1 MKRVFQVSE
10 ITTLC
15 NELKTLLNGC
25 KTHIANMKTYA
36 DQADEALAEVPS
48 EVRYYGAVSSVSQLR
63 SALKTEKIEE
73 ALTKLENC
81 RQRACELIP
90 AADSDYAAQT
100 RELMR
105 VTKNLQTLLE
115 EMEQFLI
122 HTPLTTDYSAFKKA
136 FEEVQARWNKV
147 TENAATAV
155 EKLMANIKG
164 AETICHAFSKDPVN
178 LSTGNFIYDRT
189 DLEVVGREPFV
200 FRRFYNAINGREGVL
215 GRDWNHNYEVHLEF
229 MDGEAVLLREDGK
242 EERFFWEKDRYL
254 SLFASEGTLEK
265 AEDGYTYRTREQKV
279 YRFDREGMCL
289 ETETLLGSLVT
300 FTYEEGSPFRLVK
313 AEKDTG
319 EFFSFS
325 YDAEGKLERVQ
336 DHTGR
341 SLSYKYQG
349 GLLKEVTLPDG
360 NTFRYGY
367 TPQGKLEH
375 VENQRGI
382 VTVENFFDEEH
393 RTTLQKFPDGTQM
406 SYVYDAEK
414 KTVELTERNGSRV
427 TYVHDDK
434 YRDVKH
440 IHSNGEERFAY
451 NQNNQKTLYV
461 DRLGNK
467 TQYAYDPAGNLVRV
481 IDALGNKTEILY
493 GKKNQPTGIRINGKD
508 KLCGE
513 YDAQGRLVKT
523 KDALGNEVEITY
535 TVSGWPQTIQQ
546 ADKSRI
552 SLSYDARG
560 NITAIE
566 DAQGNVTRYVY
577 DALNRMVESTD
588 GKGNVTRYTYDVM
601 GNVTCVENAEGNCQ
615 SYEYNASGKVTKVTD
630 FDGASIQREYN
641 VLNRPSKIIDKE
653 GRETLLA
660 YDSMWNL
667 ARVTTPDGARTTY
680 LYNEENLLSR
690 IKYADGAVVR
700 YTYDANGN
708 RIGEEDENGSKTTF
722 VYDALGRVV
731 EVNGEE
737 GLHYA
742 YRYDGEGNLIEAKD
756 ALGNTVSMEYDGN
769 GNLVKETNALGE
781 SRRYTYTPLGD
792 VESITDEAGRK
803 MVYRYLRGGQV
814 AGIRHP
820 DDTEETFTYDANG
833 NLETH
838 TLATGFV
845 LTYGYDS
852 MDRITEITGSEGEKK
867 SYTYDA
873 LGNVTSMTDGEG
885 NTTRYAY
892 TLSGQLAKVTD
903 ALGNETE
910 YQYDACD
917 RLIEIRQYGAEGSL
931 KEDTEGSGMDTDL
944 LEAEKQNGRNRLC
957 QVTRYTRDLRGQV
970 TETRDALGQR
980 EVYTYDKKGQL
991 LSKLDKEGYLTKY
1004 AYTKQGDLS
1013 GIQYADG
1020 REVKLSYNP
1029 LRQLLEVQDWLG
1041 STKITPDALGR
1052 AQKVQYP
1059 DGREVSYTYGKA
1071 GERRSITYPDGKTV
1085 FYGYDEQLRL
1095 SELKEGDSVI
1105 TYVYD
1110 PLGRLC
1116 EKQFPNGTKTTYAYD
1131 RKDQLTELVHRD
1143 QEGILDRYTYLYDF
1157 LGNKTRIT
1165 KERRGL
1171 EQESGSYT
1179 YGYDALGRLS
1189 EIQKDGQMQ
1198 TRYGY
1203 DAFGN
1208 RTWKEESGE
1217 RTSYQYNV
1225 INQMVSERH
1234 GELLKAYRYD
1244 KRGNL
1249 TGILENGAW
1258 KKQYV
1263 YGAINRLEEAVDA
1276 TGKQARY
1283 QYNGLGHRV
1292 GKQEGVLPKEKLEKL
1307 DPQSR
1312 IGMEIGNSRQITYTL
1327 DLTRQYYNLLERTEE
1342 NRSQRYFWDG
1352 NVAAYEENGER
1363 NYYLQDELGSPLRIE
1378 DSAGNLRENYGY
1390 GAFGEDLY
1398 QNQGKIQPFG
1408 YTGYQRDPVAGT
1420 YYAQAREYL
1429 TENGRFAG
1437 QDLIAG
1443 FMDMPFSM
1451 NRYSYCFNSSL
1462 ILIDYNGCFA
1472 VLATL
1477 GAMALGALA
1486 GSAINA
1492 SVKVVT
1498 EYVEVKRGEKEKIDW
1513 GEVAGAAAEG
1523 AIIGGVSALPITG
1536 PLITAVTTIG
1546 TGAVAAGTKSTVT
1559 QLVNNQPIDYNKV
1572 VEDAMIG
1579 GVTSGIFYGIGKI
1592 KDVGKIKLA
1601 GKTQGVNTKDLYKQ
1615 KLNEVASKQ
1624 EQIKG
1629 AIAATG
1635 RTSPHRKR
1643 QLAALKKEALN
1654 LMKKYGKAEVIGIL
1668 KDNQKKTLE
1677 ALLGIK
1683 MTNTLLEEILEVYI
1697 PLYDN
1702 KVTPEEYFEQNF
1714 GKLCNK
1720 EISCPS

>member
-25 KTHIANMKTYA
+25 KTHIVNMKTYA
-36 DQADEALAEVPS
+36 EQADEALAEVPG
-48 EVRYYGAVSSVSQLR
+48 EVRHYDAVSSASELR
-63 SALKTEKIEE
+63 SALKTEKMEE

-90 AADSDYAAQT
+90 AADTDYAAQT
-100 RELMR
+100 RELMG

-115 EMEQFLI
+115 EIEQFLI

-189 DLEVVGREPFV
+189 DLEVGGREPFV

-215 GRDWNHNYEVHLEF
+215 GKDWNHNYEVHLEF
-229 MDGEAVLLREDGK
+229 TDGEAVLLREDGK

-289 ETETLLGSLVT
+289 ETETLLGGRVT
-300 FTYEEGSPFRLVK
+300 FTYETEAPFRLVK

-319 EFFSFS
+319 EFFAFS
-325 YDAEGKLERVQ
+325 YGADGMLERVE

-341 SLSYKYQG
+341 CLSYQYQG
-349 GLLKEVTLPDG
+349 GLLKEVRLPDG

-367 TPQGKLEH
+367 TPQGKLEQ

-493 GKKNQPTGIRINGKD
+493 GKKNQPTGIKINGKD

-523 KDALGNEVEITY
+523 RDALGNEVEITY
-535 TVSGWPQTIQQ
+535 TASGWPQTIQQ

-552 SLSYDARG
+552 SLSYDAKG

-566 DAQGNVTRYVY
+566 DALGNVTRYAY

-588 GKGNVTRYTYDVM
+588 GKGNVTKYAYDVM
-601 GNVTCVENAEGNCQ
+601 GNVTCVENAEGNRQ

-653 GRETLLA
+653 GRETLLT

-667 ARVTTPDGARTTY
+667 ARVTASDGARTTY

-708 RIGEEDENGSKTTF
+708 RIGEEDENGAKTTF
-722 VYDALGRVV
+722 VYDALGRAV
-731 EVNGEE
+731 EVTGEE

-742 YRYDGEGNLIEAKD
+742 YRYDGEGNLIEAED

-781 SRRYTYTPLGD
+781 SRHYTYTPLGD
-792 VESITDEAGRK
+792 VESITDEAGRTTCYQYQK
-803 MVYRYLRGGQV
+803 GGLLEKIQYSD
-814 AGIRHP
+814 G
-820 DDTEETFTYDANG
+820 TEEAFTYDANG

-845 LTYGYDS
+845 LRYGYDS

-903 ALGNETE
+903 ALGNETQ
-910 YQYDACD
+910 YRYDACD
-917 RLIEIRQYGAEGSL
+917 RLIEICQYGEKADQEF
-931 KEDTEGSGMDTDL
+931 
-944 LEAEKQNGRNRLC
+944 LEAEERNRRGRRC
-957 QVTRYTRDLRGQV
+957 QVTRYHRDIRGQITEV
-970 TETRDALGQR
+970 TDAMGQKET
-980 EVYTYDKKGQL
+980 YTYDKKGQL
-991 LSKLDKEGYLTKY
+991 LGKLDKEGYLTKY

-1029 LRQLLEVQDWLG
+1029 LRQLTEIQDWLG

-1052 AQKVQYP
+1052 AEKVQYP

-1071 GERRSITYPDGKTV
+1071 GERRSLTYPDGKTV
-1085 FYGYDEQLRL
+1085 FYGYDEQFRL
-1095 SELKEGDSVI
+1095 SELKEGDSII
-1105 TYVYD
+1105 TYGYD
-1110 PLGRLC
+1110 PVGRLC
-1116 EKQFPNGTKTTYAYD
+1116 EKQFPNGTKTTYRYD
-1131 RKDQLTELVHRD
+1131 RKDQVTELVHRD
-1143 QEGILDRYTYLYDF
+1143 KEGILDRYTYLYDL
-1157 LGNKTRIT
+1157 LGNKTGIT

-1189 EIQKDGQMQ
+1189 EIQKDGKVQ
-1198 TRYGY
+1198 TQYGY

-1208 RTWKEESGE
+1208 RIWKEESRE
-1217 RTSYQYNV
+1217 RTSYQYNDL
-1225 INQMVSERH
+1225 NQMVSERQ
-1234 GELLKAYRYD
+1234 GEIRKEYGYD

-1249 TGILENGAW
+1249 TSILENGTW

-1276 TGKQARY
+1276 AGKQARY

-1352 NVAAYEENGER
+1352 NVAVYEENGER

-1378 DSAGNLRENYGY
+1378 DSAGNLRESYGY

-1398 QNQGKIQPFG
+1398 QNQGEIQPFG
-1408 YTGYQRDPVAGT
+1408 YTGYQRDEIAGT

-1429 TENGRFAG
+1429 AENGRFAG
-1437 QDLIAG
+1437 QDLIVG
-1443 FMDMPFSM
+1443 FMDLPFSM
-1451 NRYSYCFNSSL
+1451 NRYSYCFNAPMVLVDLDGEWPSL
-1462 ILIDYNGCFA
+1462 SD
-1472 VLATL
+1472 
-1477 GAMALGALA
+1477 
-1486 GSAINA
+1486 
-1492 SVKVVT
+1492 
-1498 EYVEVKRGEKEKIDW
+1498 
-1513 GEVAGAAAEG
+1513 
-1523 AIIGGVSALPITG
+1523 
-1536 PLITAVTTIG
+1536 
-1546 TGAVAAGTKSTVT
+1546 
-1559 QLVNNQPIDYNKV
+1559 
-1572 VEDAMIG
+1572 
-1579 GVTSGIFYGIGKI
+1579 IGKGIQNGI
-1592 KDVGKIKLA
+1592 KDVGNAINKGVQKVWETGQKA
-1601 GKTQGVNTKDLYKQ
+1601 VKTAVDWVDEHKTELVAVGIMTGAVVAIASGGV
-1615 KLNEVASKQ
+1615 
-1624 EQIKG
+1624 
-1629 AIAATG
+1629 IAATVGAGVLIGGGIGGISNIVSGSGNFTNGFIGGSVNGFITVFGTTSLAINPFAANAAGGAMGSVLTDILNNKDLPLKEQKSTIEILISAIASSGTQAVIGGGLAKIWDKATLG
-1635 RTSPHRKR
+1635 RTIGNSKGWDKMATIFWET
-1643 QLAALKKEALN
+1643 LFSGGFSFSTGTIASILSGALGKKIVDGN
-1654 LMKKYGKAEVIGIL
+1654 FMKNITE
-1668 KDNQKKTLE
+1668 
-1677 ALLGIK
+1677 
-1683 MTNTLLEEILEVYI
+1683 LLEGCLE
-1697 PLYDN
+1697 
-1702 KVTPEEYFEQNF
+1702 
-1714 GKLCNK
+1714 
-1720 EISCPS
+1720 

>member
-25 KTHIANMKTYA
+25 KTHISNMKTYA
-36 DQADEALAEVPS
+36 EQADEALAEVPG
-48 EVRYYGAVSSVSQLR
+48 EVRHYGAVYSVSELR
-63 SALKTEKIEE
+63 SALKTEKIED

-81 RQRACELIP
+81 RVRACELIP
-90 AADSDYAAQT
+90 AADTDYAAQT
-100 RELMR
+100 RELVG

-164 AETICHAFSKDPVN
+164 AETICHVFSKDPVN

-189 DLEVVGREPFV
+189 DLEVGGREPFV
-200 FRRFYNAINGREGVL
+200 FRRFYNAINDRSGVL
-215 GRDWNHNYEVHLEF
+215 GKDWNHNYEVHLEF
-229 MDGEAVLLREDGK
+229 TDGEAVLLREDGK

-289 ETETLLGSLVT
+289 ETETLLGGRVT
-300 FTYEEGSPFRLVK
+300 FTYETEAPFRLVK

-319 EFFSFS
+319 EFFAFS
-325 YDAEGKLERVQ
+325 YGADGMLERVE
-336 DHTGR
+336 DHVGR
-341 SLSYKYQG
+341 CLSYQYQG

-367 TPQGKLEH
+367 TPQGKLEQ
-375 VENQRGI
+375 VENPRGI

-414 KTVELTERNGSRV
+414 KAVELTERNGSRV
-427 TYVHDDK
+427 IYVHDDK

-481 IDALGNKTEILY
+481 IDALGNKTEIRY
-493 GKKNQPTGIRINGKD
+493 GEKNQPTGIKINGKD

-523 KDALGNEVEITY
+523 RDALGNEVEITY
-535 TVSGWPQTIQQ
+535 TASGWPQTIQQ

-552 SLSYDARG
+552 SLSYDAKG

-566 DAQGNVTRYVY
+566 DALGNVTRYAY

-588 GKGNVTRYTYDVM
+588 GKGNVTKYAYDVM
-601 GNVTCVENAEGNCQ
+601 GNVTCVENAEGNRQ

-653 GRETLLA
+653 GRETLLT

-667 ARVTTPDGARTTY
+667 ARVTASDGARTTY

-708 RIGEEDENGSKTTF
+708 RIGEEDENGAKTTF
-722 VYDALGRVV
+722 VYDALGRAV
-731 EVNGEE
+731 EVTGEE

-742 YRYDGEGNLIEAKD
+742 YRYDGEGNLIEAED

-781 SRRYTYTPLGD
+781 SRHYTYTPLGD
-792 VESITDEAGRK
+792 VESITDEAGRTTCYQYQK
-803 MVYRYLRGGQV
+803 GGLLEKIQYSD
-814 AGIRHP
+814 G
-820 DDTEETFTYDANG
+820 TEEAFTYDANG

-845 LTYGYDS
+845 LRYGYDS

-903 ALGNETE
+903 ALGNETQ
-910 YQYDACD
+910 YRYDACD
-917 RLIEIRQYGAEGSL
+917 RLIEICQYGEKADQEF
-931 KEDTEGSGMDTDL
+931 
-944 LEAEKQNGRNRLC
+944 LEAEERNRRGRRC
-957 QVTRYTRDLRGQV
+957 QVTRYHRDIRGQITEV
-970 TETRDALGQR
+970 TDAMGQKET
-980 EVYTYDKKGQL
+980 YTYDKKGQL
-991 LSKLDKEGYLTKY
+991 LGKLDKEGYLTKY

-1029 LRQLLEVQDWLG
+1029 LRQLTEIQDWLG

-1052 AQKVQYP
+1052 AEKVQYP
-1059 DGREVSYTYGKA
+1059 DGREVSYTYWKA
-1071 GERRSITYPDGKTV
+1071 GERRSLTYPDGKTV
-1085 FYGYDEQLRL
+1085 FYGYDEQFRL
-1095 SELKEGDSVI
+1095 SELKEGDSII
-1105 TYVYD
+1105 TYGYD
-1110 PLGRLC
+1110 PVGRLC
-1116 EKQFPNGTKTTYAYD
+1116 EKKFPNGTKTTYRYD
-1131 RKDQLTELVHRD
+1131 RKDQVTELVHRD
-1143 QEGILDRYTYLYDF
+1143 KEGILDRYTYLYDL
-1157 LGNKTRIT
+1157 LGNKTGIT

-1189 EIQKDGQMQ
+1189 EIQKDGKVQ
-1198 TRYGY
+1198 TQYGY

-1208 RTWKEESGE
+1208 RIWKEESRE
-1217 RTSYQYNV
+1217 RTSYQYNGL
-1225 INQMVSERH
+1225 NQMVSERQ
-1234 GELLKAYRYD
+1234 GEIRKEYGYD

-1249 TGILENGAW
+1249 TSILENGTW

-1276 TGKQARY
+1276 AGKQARY

-1307 DPQSR
+1307 DPQNR
-1312 IGMEIGNSRQITYTL
+1312 IGMEIGNSRQITYAL
-1327 DLTRQYYNLLERTEE
+1327 DLTRQYHNLLERTEE
-1342 NRSQRYFWDG
+1342 SKSQRYFWDG

-1378 DSAGNLRENYGY
+1378 DSAGTLLESYGY

-1408 YTGYQRDPVAGT
+1408 YTGYQRDEVSGT

-1429 TENGRFAG
+1429 AESGRFAG
-1437 QDLIAG
+1437 QDIMTGTVKYPETFNLYKYSFNQPLKYIDPSGETEEEFCENISTA
-1443 FMDMPFSM
+1443 FS
-1451 NRYSYCFNSSL
+1451 RYGEQFIESVSSPQNWGLWALDGSFAALEVYKQITKHIPQFKTNANNKTLVNISDSVNYKGGRGGVRRISKAKLLQQDSSLGEAYRTQMKLDKLSKGLVCLNGAVSFISEYNSNPDLSVKEKIVNSSVEATWSIGSSVAIGSAL
-1462 ILIDYNGCFA
+1462 GSLLPGAGTIVGAIGGFVVGTAASILIDGIAKTKWFD
-1472 VLATL
+1472 
-1477 GAMALGALA
+1477 G
-1486 GSAINA
+1486 
-1492 SVKVVT
+1492 
-1498 EYVEVKRGEKEKIDW
+1498 
-1513 GEVAGAAAEG
+1513 
-1523 AIIGGVSALPITG
+1523 
-1536 PLITAVTTIG
+1536 
-1546 TGAVAAGTKSTVT
+1546 GTKSV
-1559 QLVNNQPIDYNKV
+1559 LDYVKQGVNKV
-1572 VEDAMIG
+1572 VD
-1579 GVTSGIFYGIGKI
+1579 GIG
-1592 KDVGKIKLA
+1592 DAFSG
-1601 GKTQGVNTKDLYKQ
+1601 
-1615 KLNEVASKQ
+1615 
-1624 EQIKG
+1624 
-1629 AIAATG
+1629 
-1635 RTSPHRKR
+1635 
-1643 QLAALKKEALN
+1643 
-1654 LMKKYGKAEVIGIL
+1654 
-1668 KDNQKKTLE
+1668 
-1677 ALLGIK
+1677 
-1683 MTNTLLEEILEVYI
+1683 
-1697 PLYDN
+1697 
-1702 KVTPEEYFEQNF
+1702 F
-1714 GKLCNK
+1714 G
-1720 EISCPS
+1720 EFVFG

>member
-10 ITTLC
+10 ISTLC

-25 KTHIANMKTYA
+25 KTHISNMKTYA
-36 DQADEALAEVPS
+36 EQADEALAEVPG
-48 EVRYYGAVSSVSQLR
+48 EVRHYDAVSSASELR

-90 AADSDYAAQT
+90 AADTDYAAQT
-100 RELMR
+100 RELMG

-115 EMEQFLI
+115 EIEQFLI

-189 DLEVVGREPFV
+189 DLEVGGREPFV

-215 GRDWNHNYEVHLEF
+215 GKDWNHNYEVHLEF
-229 MDGEAVLLREDGK
+229 TDGEAVLLREDGK

-289 ETETLLGSLVT
+289 ETETLLGGRVT
-300 FTYEEGSPFRLVK
+300 FTYETEAPFRLVK

-319 EFFSFS
+319 EFFAFS
-325 YDAEGKLERVQ
+325 YGADGMLERVE

-341 SLSYKYQG
+341 CLSYQYQG
-349 GLLKEVTLPDG
+349 GLLKEVRLPDG

-367 TPQGKLEH
+367 TPQGKLEQ

-493 GKKNQPTGIRINGKD
+493 GKKNQPTGIKINGKD

-523 KDALGNEVEITY
+523 RDALGNEVEITY
-535 TVSGWPQTIQQ
+535 TASGWPQTIQQ

-552 SLSYDARG
+552 SLSYDAKG

-566 DAQGNVTRYVY
+566 DALGNVTRYAY

-588 GKGNVTRYTYDVM
+588 GKGNVTKYAYDVM
-601 GNVTCVENAEGNCQ
+601 GNVTCVENAEGNRQ

-653 GRETLLA
+653 GRETLLT
-660 YDSMWNL
+660 YDSMWNI
-667 ARVTTPDGARTTY
+667 ARVTAPDGARTTY

-700 YTYDANGN
+700 YTYDANGS
-708 RIGEEDENGSKTTF
+708 RTGEEDENGAKTTF

-742 YRYDGEGNLIEAKD
+742 YRYDGEGNLIEAED

-781 SRRYTYTPLGD
+781 SRHYTYTPLGD
-792 VESITDEAGRK
+792 VESITDEAGRTTCYQYQK
-803 MVYRYLRGGQV
+803 GGLLEKIQYSD
-814 AGIRHP
+814 G
-820 DDTEETFTYDANG
+820 TEEAFTYDANG

-845 LTYGYDS
+845 LRYGYDS
-852 MDRITEITGSEGEKK
+852 MGRITEITGSEGEKK

-903 ALGNETE
+903 ALGNETQ
-910 YQYDACD
+910 YRYDACD
-917 RLIEIRQYGAEGSL
+917 RLIEICQYGEKADQEF
-931 KEDTEGSGMDTDL
+931 
-944 LEAEKQNGRNRLC
+944 LEAEERNRRGRRC
-957 QVTRYTRDLRGQV
+957 QVTRYHRDIRGQITEV
-970 TETRDALGQR
+970 TDAMGQKET
-980 EVYTYDKKGQL
+980 YTYDKKGQL
-991 LSKLDKEGYLTKY
+991 LGKLDKEGYLTKY

-1029 LRQLLEVQDWLG
+1029 LRQLTEIQDWLG

-1052 AQKVQYP
+1052 AEKVQYP

-1071 GERRSITYPDGKTV
+1071 GERRSLTYPDGKTV
-1085 FYGYDEQLRL
+1085 FYGYDEQFRL
-1095 SELKEGDSVI
+1095 SELKEGDSII
-1105 TYVYD
+1105 TYGYD
-1110 PLGRLC
+1110 PVGRLC
-1116 EKQFPNGTKTTYAYD
+1116 EKQFPNGTKTTYRYD
-1131 RKDQLTELVHRD
+1131 RKDQVTELVHRD
-1143 QEGILDRYTYLYDF
+1143 KEGILDRYTYLYDL
-1157 LGNKTRIT
+1157 LGNKTGIT

-1189 EIQKDGQMQ
+1189 EIQKDGKVQ
-1198 TRYGY
+1198 TQYGY

-1208 RTWKEESGE
+1208 RIWKEESRE
-1217 RTSYQYNV
+1217 RTSYQYNDL
-1225 INQMVSERH
+1225 NQMVSERQ
-1234 GELLKAYRYD
+1234 GEIRKEYGYD

-1249 TGILENGAW
+1249 TSILENGTW

-1276 TGKQARY
+1276 AGKQARY

-1352 NVAAYEENGER
+1352 NVAVYEENGER

-1378 DSAGNLRENYGY
+1378 DSAGNLRESYGY

-1398 QNQGKIQPFG
+1398 QNQGEIQPFG
-1408 YTGYQRDPVAGT
+1408 YTGYQRDEIAGT

-1429 TENGRFAG
+1429 AENGRFAG
-1437 QDLIAG
+1437 QDLIVG
-1443 FMDMPFSM
+1443 FMDLPFSM
-1451 NRYSYCFNSSL
+1451 NRYSYCFNAPMVLVDLDGEWPSL
-1462 ILIDYNGCFA
+1462 SD
-1472 VLATL
+1472 
-1477 GAMALGALA
+1477 
-1486 GSAINA
+1486 
-1492 SVKVVT
+1492 
-1498 EYVEVKRGEKEKIDW
+1498 
-1513 GEVAGAAAEG
+1513 
-1523 AIIGGVSALPITG
+1523 
-1536 PLITAVTTIG
+1536 
-1546 TGAVAAGTKSTVT
+1546 
-1559 QLVNNQPIDYNKV
+1559 
-1572 VEDAMIG
+1572 
-1579 GVTSGIFYGIGKI
+1579 IGKGIQNGI
-1592 KDVGKIKLA
+1592 KDVGNAINKGVQKVWETGQKA
-1601 GKTQGVNTKDLYKQ
+1601 VKTAVDWVDEHKTELVAVGIMTGAVVAIASGGV
-1615 KLNEVASKQ
+1615 
-1624 EQIKG
+1624 
-1629 AIAATG
+1629 IAATVGAGVLIGGGIGGISNIVSGSGNFTNGFIGGSVNGFITVFGTTSLAINPFAANAAGGAMGSVLTDILNNKDLPLKEQKSTIEILISAIASSGTQAVIGGGLAKIWDKATLG
-1635 RTSPHRKR
+1635 RTIGNSKGWDKMATIFWET
-1643 QLAALKKEALN
+1643 LFSGGFSFSTGTIASILSGALGKKIVDGN
-1654 LMKKYGKAEVIGIL
+1654 FMKNITE
-1668 KDNQKKTLE
+1668 
-1677 ALLGIK
+1677 
-1683 MTNTLLEEILEVYI
+1683 LLEGCLE
-1697 PLYDN
+1697 
-1702 KVTPEEYFEQNF
+1702 
-1714 GKLCNK
+1714 
-1720 EISCPS
+1720 

>member
-10 ITTLC
+10 ISTLC

-25 KTHIANMKTYA
+25 KTHISDMKTYA
-36 DQADEALAEVPS
+36 EQADEALAEVPG
-48 EVRYYGAVSSVSQLR
+48 EVRHYDAVSSASELR

-90 AADSDYAAQT
+90 AADTDYAAQT
-100 RELMR
+100 RELVG

-189 DLEVVGREPFV
+189 DLEVGGREAFV
-200 FRRFYNAINGREGVL
+200 FRRFYNAINDRSGVL
-215 GRDWNHNYEVHLEF
+215 GKDWNHNYEVHLEF
-229 MDGEAVLLREDGK
+229 TDGEAVLLREDGK

-254 SLFASEGTLEK
+254 SLFASEGVLEK
-265 AEDGYTYRTREQKV
+265 AEEGYAYRTREQKV

-289 ETETLLGSLVT
+289 ETETLLGSLIT

-313 AEKDTG
+313 VEKDTG
-319 EFFSFS
+319 EFFAFS
-325 YDAEGKLERVQ
+325 YGADGMLEHVK
-336 DHTGR
+336 DHAGR

-349 GLLKEVTLPDG
+349 GLLKEVRLPDG

-367 TPQGKLEH
+367 TPQGKLEQ

-440 IHSNGEERFAY
+440 IHSNGEERFTY

-493 GKKNQPTGIRINGKD
+493 GKKNQPTGIKINGKD

-523 KDALGNEVEITY
+523 RDALGNEVEITY

-552 SLSYDARG
+552 RLSYDARG
-560 NITAIE
+560 NITAIK
-566 DAQGNVTRYVY
+566 DALGNVIRYAY

-708 RIGEEDENGSKTTF
+708 RTGEEDENGAKTTF

-742 YRYDGEGNLIEAKD
+742 YRYDGEGNLIEAED

-769 GNLVKETNALGE
+769 GNLVKESNALGE
-781 SRRYTYTPLGD
+781 SRHYTYTPLGD
-792 VESITDEAGRK
+792 VESITDEAGRTTCYQYQK
-803 MVYRYLRGGQV
+803 GGLLEKIQYSD
-814 AGIRHP
+814 G
-820 DDTEETFTYDANG
+820 TEEAFTYDANG

-838 TLATGFV
+838 TFATGFV
-845 LTYGYDS
+845 LRYGYDS

-910 YQYDACD
+910 YQYDVCD

-931 KEDTEGSGMDTDL
+931 KEEVEGSGMDTDL

-970 TETRDALGQR
+970 TETMDALKQR

-1029 LRQLLEVQDWLG
+1029 LRQLMEVQDWLG
-1041 STKITPDALGR
+1041 NTKITPDALGR

-1071 GERRSITYPDGKTV
+1071 GERKSITYPDGKTV

-1095 SELKEGDSVI
+1095 SELKEGDSI
-1105 TYVYD
+1105 INYGYD

-1225 INQMVSERH
+1225 INQMVREKH
-1234 GELLKAYRYD
+1234 GELLKAYSYD

-1249 TGILENGAW
+1249 TGIQENGAW

-1276 TGKQARY
+1276 AGKQARY

-1312 IGMEIGNSRQITYTL
+1312 IGMEIGNSQQITYTL

-1342 NRSQRYFWDG
+1342 SQSQRYFWDG

-1363 NYYLQDELGSPLRIE
+1363 NYYLQDELESPLRIE
-1378 DSAGNLRENYGY
+1378 DSAGNLRESYGY

-1398 QNQGKIQPFG
+1398 QNQGEIQPFG
-1408 YTGYQRDPVAGT
+1408 YTGYQRDEIAGT

-1429 TENGRFAG
+1429 AENGRFAG

-1443 FMDMPFSM
+1443 FMDLPFSM
-1451 NRYSYCFNSSL
+1451 NRYSYCFNAPM
-1462 ILIDYNGCFA
+1462 ILVD
-1472 VLATL
+1472 LD
-1477 GAMALGALA
+1477 GAFPSWSDIKKGFSKGIGKAWNWAKKHKDDIIKVIGTTAL
-1486 GSAINA
+1486 
-1492 SVKVVT
+1492 VV
-1498 EYVEVKRGEKEKIDW
+1498 
-1513 GEVAGAAAEG
+1513 
-1523 AIIGGVSALPITG
+1523 GGVA
-1536 PLITAVTTIG
+1536 ITAATFG
-1546 TGAVAAGTKSTVT
+1546 TGAGVFVGISAVSGAT
-1559 QLVNNQPIDYNKV
+1559 
-1572 VEDAMIG
+1572 AG
-1579 GVTSGIFYGIGKI
+1579 GVTSYITGGDIVDNICGGTINGTITAIGTLLGTPGVGNFLGGAIGSAITDIMGGEKEFDKVLLRSAIGGGIQLGMTMGGIITKVSY
-1592 KDVGKIKLA
+1592 DVGLKNTSLGGIILNY
-1601 GKTQGVNTKDLYKQ
+1601 VNMVYGLGSGMATFGFQ
-1615 KLNEVASKQ
+1615 EVLDQ
-1624 EQIKG
+1624 C
-1629 AIAATG
+1629 
-1635 RTSPHRKR
+1635 
-1643 QLAALKKEALN
+1643 EA
-1654 LMKKYGKAEVIGIL
+1654 
-1668 KDNQKKTLE
+1668 
-1677 ALLGIK
+1677 
-1683 MTNTLLEEILEVYI
+1683 
-1697 PLYDN
+1697 
-1702 KVTPEEYFEQNF
+1702 
-1714 GKLCNK
+1714 
-1720 EISCPS
+1720 

>member
-15 NELKTLLNGC
+15 KELKTLLNGC

-36 DQADEALAEVPS
+36 DQADEALAEVPG
-48 EVRYYGAVSSVSQLR
+48 EVRHYGAIFSVSELR
-63 SALKTEKIEE
+63 SALKTEKIED

-81 RQRACELIP
+81 RVRACELIP
-90 AADSDYAAQT
+90 AADTDYAAQT
-100 RELMR
+100 RELVG

-115 EMEQFLI
+115 EMTQFLI

-147 TENAATAV
+147 TENTEKAV

-164 AETICHAFSKDPVN
+164 AETICYAFSKDPVN

-189 DLEVVGREPFV
+189 DLEVGGREPFA

-229 MDGEAVLLREDGK
+229 TDGEAVLLREDGK

-254 SLFASEGTLEK
+254 SLFASEGVLEK
-265 AEDGYTYRTREQKV
+265 AEEGYTYRTREQKV

-313 AEKDTG
+313 VEKDTG
-319 EFFSFS
+319 EFFAFS
-325 YDAEGKLERVQ
+325 YGADGMLEHVK
-336 DHTGR
+336 DHAGR

-360 NTFRYGY
+360 NTLRYGY

-375 VENQRGI
+375 VENPRGI

-406 SYVYDAEK
+406 SYVYEEEK
-414 KTVELTERNGSRV
+414 KSVELTERNGSRV

-467 TQYAYDPAGNLVRV
+467 TQYAYDPEGNLVRV

-493 GKKNQPTGIRINGKD
+493 GKKNQPTGIKINGKD

-513 YDAQGRLVKT
+513 YDAQGRLIKT

-535 TVSGWPQTIQQ
+535 TAAGWPQTILQ
-546 ADKSRI
+546 ADKSKI
-552 SLSYDARG
+552 TLSYDARG

-566 DAQGNVTRYVY
+566 GAQGNVTRYAY

-588 GKGNVTRYTYDVM
+588 GKGNVTKYTYDVM

-653 GRETLLA
+653 GRETLLT

-667 ARVTTPDGARTTY
+667 ARVTAPDGARTTY

-708 RIGEEDENGSKTTF
+708 RIGEEDENGAKTTF

-737 GLHYA
+737 GLHYV
-742 YRYDGEGNLIEAKD
+742 YRYDGEGNLIEAED

-769 GNLVKETNALGE
+769 GNLLKETNALGE
-781 SRRYTYTPLGD
+781 SRCYTYTPLGD
-792 VESITDEAGRK
+792 VESITDEAGRTTCYQYQK
-803 MVYRYLRGGQV
+803 GGLLEKIQYSD
-814 AGIRHP
+814 G
-820 DDTEETFTYDANG
+820 TEEAFTYDANG
-833 NLETH
+833 NLGTH

-845 LTYGYDS
+845 LRYGYDS
-852 MDRITEITGSEGEKK
+852 MDRITEIIGSEGEKK

-892 TLSGQLAKVTD
+892 TLSGQLAKATD

-917 RLIEIRQYGAEGSL
+917 RLIEIRQYGAEGTL
-931 KEDTEGSGMDTDL
+931 KEETEVSGMDADL
-944 LEAEKQNGRNRLC
+944 LEAERQNGRNRLC
-957 QVTRYTRDLRGQV
+957 QITCYTRNLRGQV
-970 TETRDALGQR
+970 TETMDALGQK

-1071 GERRSITYPDGKTV
+1071 GERKSMTYPDGKTV

-1095 SELKEGDSVI
+1095 SELKEGDSII
-1105 TYVYD
+1105 TYAYD

-1116 EKQFPNGTKTTYAYD
+1116 EKQFPNGTKTTYVYD

-1143 QEGILDRYTYLYDF
+1143 QDGILDRYTYLYDL
-1157 LGNKTRIT
+1157 LGNKTGIT

-1171 EQESGSYT
+1171 TEESGSYH

-1225 INQMVSERH
+1225 INQMVSEKH
-1234 GELLKAYRYD
+1234 GEILRAYRYD

-1276 TGKQARY
+1276 AGKQARY

-1292 GKQEGVLPKEKLEKL
+1292 GKQDGIIPKEKLEKL
-1307 DPQSR
+1307 DPQNR

-1378 DSAGNLRENYGY
+1378 DSAGNLRESYGY

-1408 YTGYQRDPVAGT
+1408 YTGYQRDETAGT

-1429 TENGRFAG
+1429 TENGRFAERDIVKG
-1437 QDLIAG
+1437 RTNYPLTINEYVYCG
-1443 FMDMPFSM
+1443 NMPFYYIDLNGMFWHIVCGAVVGAVVNTAISVG
-1451 NRYSYCFNSSL
+1451 SSL
-1462 ILIDYNGCFA
+1462 LSGEKVTVEQVISSTVGGLVSGGITA
-1472 VLATL
+1472 AT
-1477 GAMALGALA
+1477 GNALA
-1486 GSAINA
+1486 GSVAGGIAETVTNGA
-1492 SVKVVT
+1492 LVGDSFENIVQDVTVGVVT
-1498 EYVEVKRGEKEKIDW
+1498 DVAFSKIGKYAKNISQVDQFTDYVKSTKAGSKIFAARKYFDDEIEKGRTAWKNKQIIKQNTKTYLYGFVGMGGVDLVDKVTDMQASYMPGVDIKGELKDMLNAIYDAGEK
-1513 GEVAGAAAEG
+1513 
-1523 AIIGGVSALPITG
+1523 
-1536 PLITAVTTIG
+1536 
-1546 TGAVAAGTKSTVT
+1546 
-1559 QLVNNQPIDYNKV
+1559 
-1572 VEDAMIG
+1572 
-1579 GVTSGIFYGIGKI
+1579 
-1592 KDVGKIKLA
+1592 
-1601 GKTQGVNTKDLYKQ
+1601 
-1615 KLNEVASKQ
+1615 
-1624 EQIKG
+1624 
-1629 AIAATG
+1629 
-1635 RTSPHRKR
+1635 
-1643 QLAALKKEALN
+1643 
-1654 LMKKYGKAEVIGIL
+1654 KAEETKKMREYAKQALDRIL
-1668 KDNQKKTLE
+1668 KNT
-1677 ALLGIK
+1677 
-1683 MTNTLLEEILEVYI
+1683 TNEELRSV
-1697 PLYDN
+1697 
-1702 KVTPEEYFEQNF
+1702 
-1714 GKLCNK
+1714 LCI
-1720 EISCPS
+1720 E

>member
-10 ITTLC
+10 ISTLC

-25 KTHIANMKTYA
+25 KTHISNMKTYA
-36 DQADEALAEVPS
+36 EQADEALAEVPG
-48 EVRYYGAVSSVSQLR
+48 EVRHYGAVYSVSELR
-63 SALKTEKIEE
+63 SALKTEKIED

-81 RQRACELIP
+81 RVRACELIP
-90 AADSDYAAQT
+90 AADTDYAAQT
-100 RELMR
+100 RELVG

-147 TENAATAV
+147 TENAATVV

-189 DLEVVGREPFV
+189 DLEVGGREPFV

-215 GRDWNHNYEVHLEF
+215 GKDWNHNYEVHLEF
-229 MDGEAVLLREDGK
+229 TDGEAVLLREDGK

-289 ETETLLGSLVT
+289 ETETLLGGRVT
-300 FTYEEGSPFRLVK
+300 FTYETEAPFRLVK

-319 EFFSFS
+319 EFFAFS
-325 YDAEGKLERVQ
+325 YGADGMLERVE

-341 SLSYKYQG
+341 CLSYQYQG
-349 GLLKEVTLPDG
+349 GLLKEVRLPDG

-367 TPQGKLEH
+367 TPQGKLEQ

-493 GKKNQPTGIRINGKD
+493 GKKNQPTGIKINGKD

-523 KDALGNEVEITY
+523 RDALGNEVEITY
-535 TVSGWPQTIQQ
+535 TASGWPQTIQQ

-552 SLSYDARG
+552 SLSYDAKG

-566 DAQGNVTRYVY
+566 DALGNVTRYAY

-588 GKGNVTRYTYDVM
+588 GKGNVTKYAYDVM
-601 GNVTCVENAEGNCQ
+601 GNVTCVENAEGNRQ

-653 GRETLLA
+653 GRETLLT

-667 ARVTTPDGARTTY
+667 ARVTASDGARTTY

-708 RIGEEDENGSKTTF
+708 RIGEEDENGAKTTF
-722 VYDALGRVV
+722 VYDALGRAV
-731 EVNGEE
+731 EVTGEE

-742 YRYDGEGNLIEAKD
+742 YRYDGEGNLIEAED

-781 SRRYTYTPLGD
+781 SRHYTYTPLGD
-792 VESITDEAGRK
+792 VESITDEAGRTTCYQYQK
-803 MVYRYLRGGQV
+803 GGLLEKIQYSD
-814 AGIRHP
+814 G
-820 DDTEETFTYDANG
+820 TEEAFTYDANG

-845 LTYGYDS
+845 LRYGYDS

-903 ALGNETE
+903 ALGNETQ
-910 YQYDACD
+910 YRYDACD
-917 RLIEIRQYGAEGSL
+917 RLIEICQYGEKADQEF
-931 KEDTEGSGMDTDL
+931 
-944 LEAEKQNGRNRLC
+944 LEAEERNRRGRRC
-957 QVTRYTRDLRGQV
+957 QVTRYHRDIRGQITEV
-970 TETRDALGQR
+970 TDAMGQKET
-980 EVYTYDKKGQL
+980 YTYDKKGQL
-991 LSKLDKEGYLTKY
+991 LGKLDKEGYLTKY

-1029 LRQLLEVQDWLG
+1029 LRQLTEIQDWLG

-1052 AQKVQYP
+1052 AEKVQYP

-1071 GERRSITYPDGKTV
+1071 GERRSLTYPDGKTV
-1085 FYGYDEQLRL
+1085 FYGYDEQFRL
-1095 SELKEGDSVI
+1095 SELKEGDSII
-1105 TYVYD
+1105 TYGYD
-1110 PLGRLC
+1110 PVGRLC
-1116 EKQFPNGTKTTYAYD
+1116 EKQFPNGTKTTYRYD
-1131 RKDQLTELVHRD
+1131 RKDQVTELVHRD
-1143 QEGILDRYTYLYDF
+1143 KEGILDRYTYLYDL
-1157 LGNKTRIT
+1157 LGNKTGIT

-1189 EIQKDGQMQ
+1189 EIQKDGKVQ
-1198 TRYGY
+1198 TQYGY

-1208 RTWKEESGE
+1208 RIWKEESRE
-1217 RTSYQYNV
+1217 RTSYQYNDL
-1225 INQMVSERH
+1225 NQMVSERQ
-1234 GELLKAYRYD
+1234 GEIRKEYGYD

-1249 TGILENGAW
+1249 TSILENGTW

-1276 TGKQARY
+1276 AGKQARY

-1352 NVAAYEENGER
+1352 NVAVYEENGER

-1378 DSAGNLRENYGY
+1378 DSAGNLRESYGY

-1398 QNQGKIQPFG
+1398 QNQGEIQPFG
-1408 YTGYQRDPVAGT
+1408 YTGYQRDEIAGT

-1429 TENGRFAG
+1429 AENGRFAR
-1437 QDLIAG
+1437 QDLIVG
-1443 FMDMPFSM
+1443 FMDLPFSM
-1451 NRYSYCFNSSL
+1451 NRYSYCFNAPMVLVDLDGEWPSL
-1462 ILIDYNGCFA
+1462 SD
-1472 VLATL
+1472 
-1477 GAMALGALA
+1477 
-1486 GSAINA
+1486 
-1492 SVKVVT
+1492 
-1498 EYVEVKRGEKEKIDW
+1498 
-1513 GEVAGAAAEG
+1513 
-1523 AIIGGVSALPITG
+1523 
-1536 PLITAVTTIG
+1536 
-1546 TGAVAAGTKSTVT
+1546 
-1559 QLVNNQPIDYNKV
+1559 
-1572 VEDAMIG
+1572 
-1579 GVTSGIFYGIGKI
+1579 IGKGIQNGI
-1592 KDVGKIKLA
+1592 KDVGNAINKGVQKVWETGQKA
-1601 GKTQGVNTKDLYKQ
+1601 VKTAVDWVDEHKTELVAVGIMTGAVVAIASGGV
-1615 KLNEVASKQ
+1615 
-1624 EQIKG
+1624 
-1629 AIAATG
+1629 IAATVGAGVLIGGGIGGISNIVSGSGNFTNGFIGGSVNGFITVFGTTSLAINPFAANAAGGAMGSVLTDILNNKDLPLKEQKSTIEILISAIASSGTQAVIGGGLAKIWDKATLG
-1635 RTSPHRKR
+1635 RTIGNSKGWDKMATIFWET
-1643 QLAALKKEALN
+1643 LFSGGFSFSTGTIASILSGALGKKIVDGN
-1654 LMKKYGKAEVIGIL
+1654 FMKNITE
-1668 KDNQKKTLE
+1668 
-1677 ALLGIK
+1677 
-1683 MTNTLLEEILEVYI
+1683 LLEGCLE
-1697 PLYDN
+1697 
-1702 KVTPEEYFEQNF
+1702 
-1714 GKLCNK
+1714 
-1720 EISCPS
+1720 

>member
-25 KTHIANMKTYA
+25 KTHISNMKTYA
-36 DQADEALAEVPS
+36 EQADEALAEVPG
-48 EVRYYGAVSSVSQLR
+48 EVRHYGAVYSVSELR
-63 SALKTEKIEE
+63 SALKTEKIED

-81 RQRACELIP
+81 RVRACELIP
-90 AADSDYAAQT
+90 AADTDYAAQT
-100 RELMR
+100 RELVG

-147 TENAATAV
+147 TENAEKAV

-164 AETICHAFSKDPVN
+164 AETICHVFSKDPVN

-189 DLEVVGREPFV
+189 DLEVGGREAFV
-200 FRRFYNAINGREGVL
+200 FRRFYNAINDRSGVL
-215 GRDWNHNYEVHLEF
+215 GKDWNHNYEVHLEF
-229 MDGEAVLLREDGK
+229 TDGEAVLLREDGK

-289 ETETLLGSLVT
+289 ETETLLGGRVT
-300 FTYEEGSPFRLVK
+300 FTYETEAPFHLVK

-319 EFFSFS
+319 EFFAFS
-325 YDAEGKLERVQ
+325 YGADGMLERVE
-336 DHTGR
+336 DHVGR
-341 SLSYKYQG
+341 CLSYQYQG

-367 TPQGKLEH
+367 TPQGKLEQ
-375 VENQRGI
+375 VENPRGI

-414 KTVELTERNGSRV
+414 KAVELTERNGSRV
-427 TYVHDDK
+427 IYVHDDK

-481 IDALGNKTEILY
+481 IDALGNKTEIRY
-493 GKKNQPTGIRINGKD
+493 GEKNQPTGIKINGKD

-523 KDALGNEVEITY
+523 RDALGNEVEITY
-535 TVSGWPQTIQQ
+535 TASGWPQTIQQ

-552 SLSYDARG
+552 SLSYDAKG

-566 DAQGNVTRYVY
+566 DALGNVTRYAY

-588 GKGNVTRYTYDVM
+588 GKGNVTKYAYDVM
-601 GNVTCVENAEGNCQ
+601 GNVTCVENAEGNRQ

-653 GRETLLA
+653 GRETLLT

-667 ARVTTPDGARTTY
+667 ARVTAPDGARTTY

-708 RIGEEDENGSKTTF
+708 RIGEEDENGAKTTF
-722 VYDALGRVV
+722 VYDALGRAV
-731 EVNGEE
+731 EVTGEE

-742 YRYDGEGNLIEAKD
+742 YRYDGEGNLIEAED

-781 SRRYTYTPLGD
+781 SRHYTYTPLGD
-792 VESITDEAGRK
+792 VESITDEAGRTTCYQYQK
-803 MVYRYLRGGQV
+803 GGLLEKIQYSD
-814 AGIRHP
+814 G
-820 DDTEETFTYDANG
+820 TEEAFTYDANG

-845 LTYGYDS
+845 LRYGYDS

-903 ALGNETE
+903 ALGNETQ
-910 YQYDACD
+910 YRYDACD
-917 RLIEIRQYGAEGSL
+917 RLIEICQYGEKADQEF
-931 KEDTEGSGMDTDL
+931 
-944 LEAEKQNGRNRLC
+944 LEAEERNRRGRRC
-957 QVTRYTRDLRGQV
+957 QVTRYHRDIRGQITEV
-970 TETRDALGQR
+970 TDAMGQKET
-980 EVYTYDKKGQL
+980 YTYDKKGQL
-991 LSKLDKEGYLTKY
+991 LGKLDKEGYLTKY

-1029 LRQLLEVQDWLG
+1029 LRQLTEIQDWLG

-1052 AQKVQYP
+1052 AEKVQYP

-1071 GERRSITYPDGKTV
+1071 GERRSLTYPDGKTV
-1085 FYGYDEQLRL
+1085 FYGYDEQFRL
-1095 SELKEGDSVI
+1095 SELKEGDSII
-1105 TYVYD
+1105 TYGYD
-1110 PLGRLC
+1110 PVGRLC
-1116 EKQFPNGTKTTYAYD
+1116 EKQFPNGTKTTYRYD
-1131 RKDQLTELVHRD
+1131 RKDQVTELVHRD
-1143 QEGILDRYTYLYDF
+1143 KEGILDRYTYLYDL
-1157 LGNKTRIT
+1157 LGNKTGIT

-1189 EIQKDGQMQ
+1189 EIQKDGKVQ
-1198 TRYGY
+1198 TQYGY

-1208 RTWKEESGE
+1208 RIWKEESRE
-1217 RTSYQYNV
+1217 RTSYQYNDL
-1225 INQMVSERH
+1225 NQMVSERQ
-1234 GELLKAYRYD
+1234 GEIRKEYGYD

-1249 TGILENGAW
+1249 TSILENGTW

-1276 TGKQARY
+1276 AGKQARY

-1307 DPQSR
+1307 DPQRR
-1312 IGMEIGNSRQITYTL
+1312 IGMEIGNSRQITYAL
-1327 DLTRQYYNLLERTEE
+1327 DLTRQYHNLLERTEE
-1342 NRSQRYFWDG
+1342 SKSQRYFWDG

-1378 DSAGNLRENYGY
+1378 DSAGTLLESYGY

-1408 YTGYQRDPVAGT
+1408 YTGYQRDEVSGT

-1429 TENGRFAG
+1429 AESGRFAG
-1437 QDLIAG
+1437 QDIMTGTVKYPETFNLYKYSFNQPLKYIDPSGETEEEFCENISTA
-1443 FMDMPFSM
+1443 FS
-1451 NRYSYCFNSSL
+1451 RYGEQFIESVSSPQNWGLWALDGSFAALEVYKQITKHIPQFKTNANNKTLVNISDSVNYKGGRGGVRRISKAKLLQQDSSLGEAYRTQMKLDKLSKGLVCLNGAVSFISEYNSNPDLSVKEKIVNSSVEATWSIGSSVAIGSAL
-1462 ILIDYNGCFA
+1462 GSLLPGAGTIVGAIGGFVVGTAASILIDGIAKTKWFD
-1472 VLATL
+1472 
-1477 GAMALGALA
+1477 G
-1486 GSAINA
+1486 
-1492 SVKVVT
+1492 
-1498 EYVEVKRGEKEKIDW
+1498 
-1513 GEVAGAAAEG
+1513 
-1523 AIIGGVSALPITG
+1523 
-1536 PLITAVTTIG
+1536 
-1546 TGAVAAGTKSTVT
+1546 GTKSV
-1559 QLVNNQPIDYNKV
+1559 LDYVKQGVNKV
-1572 VEDAMIG
+1572 VD
-1579 GVTSGIFYGIGKI
+1579 GIG
-1592 KDVGKIKLA
+1592 DAFSG
-1601 GKTQGVNTKDLYKQ
+1601 
-1615 KLNEVASKQ
+1615 
-1624 EQIKG
+1624 
-1629 AIAATG
+1629 
-1635 RTSPHRKR
+1635 
-1643 QLAALKKEALN
+1643 
-1654 LMKKYGKAEVIGIL
+1654 
-1668 KDNQKKTLE
+1668 
-1677 ALLGIK
+1677 
-1683 MTNTLLEEILEVYI
+1683 
-1697 PLYDN
+1697 
-1702 KVTPEEYFEQNF
+1702 F
-1714 GKLCNK
+1714 G
-1720 EISCPS
+1720 EFVFG

>member
-10 ITTLC
+10 ISTLC

-25 KTHIANMKTYA
+25 KTHISNMKTYA
-36 DQADEALAEVPS
+36 EQADEALAEVPG
-48 EVRYYGAVSSVSQLR
+48 EVRHYDAVSSASELR

-90 AADSDYAAQT
+90 AADTDYAAQT
-100 RELMR
+100 RELMG

-115 EMEQFLI
+115 EIEQFLI

-147 TENAATAV
+147 TENAEKAV

-189 DLEVVGREPFV
+189 DLEVGGREPFV

-215 GRDWNHNYEVHLEF
+215 GKDWNHNYEVHLEF
-229 MDGEAVLLREDGK
+229 TDGEAVLLREDGK

-254 SLFASEGTLEK
+254 SLFASEGVLEK
-265 AEDGYTYRTREQKV
+265 AEEGYMYRTREQKV

-289 ETETLLGSLVT
+289 ETETLLGGRVT
-300 FTYEEGSPFRLVK
+300 FTYETEAPFRLVK

-319 EFFSFS
+319 EFFAFS
-325 YDAEGKLERVQ
+325 YGADGMLERVE

-341 SLSYKYQG
+341 CLSYQYQG
-349 GLLKEVTLPDG
+349 GLLKEVRLPDG

-367 TPQGKLEH
+367 TPQGKLEQ

-493 GKKNQPTGIRINGKD
+493 GKKNQPTGIKINGKD

-523 KDALGNEVEITY
+523 RDALGNEVEITY
-535 TVSGWPQTIQQ
+535 TASGWPQTIQQ

-552 SLSYDARG
+552 SLSYDAKG

-566 DAQGNVTRYVY
+566 DALGNVTRYAY

-588 GKGNVTRYTYDVM
+588 GKGNVTKYAYDMM
-601 GNVTCVENAEGNCQ
+601 GNVTCVENAEGNRQ

-653 GRETLLA
+653 GRETLLT
-660 YDSMWNL
+660 YDSMWNI
-667 ARVTTPDGARTTY
+667 ARVTAPDGARTTY

-708 RIGEEDENGSKTTF
+708 RIGEEDENGAKTTF
-722 VYDALGRVV
+722 VYDALGRAV
-731 EVNGEE
+731 EVTGEE

-742 YRYDGEGNLIEAKD
+742 YRYDGEGNLIEAED

-781 SRRYTYTPLGD
+781 SRHYTYTPLGD
-792 VESITDEAGRK
+792 VESITDEAGRTTCYQYQK
-803 MVYRYLRGGQV
+803 GGLLEKIQYSD
-814 AGIRHP
+814 G
-820 DDTEETFTYDANG
+820 TEEAFTYDANG

-845 LTYGYDS
+845 LRYGYDS
-852 MDRITEITGSEGEKK
+852 MGRITEITGSEGEKK

-903 ALGNETE
+903 ALGNETQ
-910 YQYDACD
+910 YRYDACD
-917 RLIEIRQYGAEGSL
+917 RLIEICQYGEKADQEF
-931 KEDTEGSGMDTDL
+931 
-944 LEAEKQNGRNRLC
+944 LEAEERNRRGRRC
-957 QVTRYTRDLRGQV
+957 QVTRYHRDIRGQITEV
-970 TETRDALGQR
+970 TDAMGQKET
-980 EVYTYDKKGQL
+980 YTYDKKGQL
-991 LSKLDKEGYLTKY
+991 LGKLDKEGYLTKY

-1029 LRQLLEVQDWLG
+1029 LRQLTEIQDWLG

-1052 AQKVQYP
+1052 AEKVQYP

-1071 GERRSITYPDGKTV
+1071 GERRSLTYPDGKTV
-1085 FYGYDEQLRL
+1085 FYGYDEQFRL
-1095 SELKEGDSVI
+1095 SELKEGDSII
-1105 TYVYD
+1105 TYGYD
-1110 PLGRLC
+1110 PVGRLC
-1116 EKQFPNGTKTTYAYD
+1116 EKQFPNGTKTTYRYD
-1131 RKDQLTELVHRD
+1131 RKDQVTELVHRD
-1143 QEGILDRYTYLYDF
+1143 KEGILDRYTYLYDL
-1157 LGNKTRIT
+1157 LGNKTGIT

-1189 EIQKDGQMQ
+1189 EIQKDGKVQ
-1198 TRYGY
+1198 TQYGY

-1208 RTWKEESGE
+1208 RIWKEESRE
-1217 RTSYQYNV
+1217 RTSYQYNDL
-1225 INQMVSERH
+1225 NQMVSERQ
-1234 GELLKAYRYD
+1234 GEIRKEYGYD

-1249 TGILENGAW
+1249 TSILENGTW

-1276 TGKQARY
+1276 AGKQARY

-1352 NVAAYEENGER
+1352 NVAVYEENGER

-1378 DSAGNLRENYGY
+1378 DSAGNLRESYGY

-1398 QNQGKIQPFG
+1398 QNQGEIQPFG
-1408 YTGYQRDPVAGT
+1408 YTGYQRDEIAGT

-1429 TENGRFAG
+1429 AENGRFAG
-1437 QDLIAG
+1437 QDLIVG
-1443 FMDMPFSM
+1443 FMDLPFSM
-1451 NRYSYCFNSSL
+1451 NRYSYCFNAPMVLVDLDGEWPSL
-1462 ILIDYNGCFA
+1462 SD
-1472 VLATL
+1472 
-1477 GAMALGALA
+1477 
-1486 GSAINA
+1486 
-1492 SVKVVT
+1492 
-1498 EYVEVKRGEKEKIDW
+1498 
-1513 GEVAGAAAEG
+1513 
-1523 AIIGGVSALPITG
+1523 
-1536 PLITAVTTIG
+1536 
-1546 TGAVAAGTKSTVT
+1546 
-1559 QLVNNQPIDYNKV
+1559 
-1572 VEDAMIG
+1572 
-1579 GVTSGIFYGIGKI
+1579 IGKGIQNGI
-1592 KDVGKIKLA
+1592 KDVGNAINKGVQKVWETGQKA
-1601 GKTQGVNTKDLYKQ
+1601 VKTAVDWVDEHKTELVAVGIMTGAVVAIASGGV
-1615 KLNEVASKQ
+1615 
-1624 EQIKG
+1624 
-1629 AIAATG
+1629 IAATVGAGVLIGGGIGGISNIVSGSGNFTNGFIGGSVNGFITVFGTTSLAINPFAANAAGGAMGSVLTDILNNKDLPLKEQKSTIEILISAIASSGTQAVIGGGLAKIWDKATLG
-1635 RTSPHRKR
+1635 RTIGNSKGWDKMATIFWET
-1643 QLAALKKEALN
+1643 LFSGGFSFSTGTIASILSGALGKKIVDGN
-1654 LMKKYGKAEVIGIL
+1654 FMKNITE
-1668 KDNQKKTLE
+1668 
-1677 ALLGIK
+1677 
-1683 MTNTLLEEILEVYI
+1683 LLEGCLE
-1697 PLYDN
+1697 
-1702 KVTPEEYFEQNF
+1702 
-1714 GKLCNK
+1714 
-1720 EISCPS
+1720 

>member
-25 KTHIANMKTYA
+25 KTHISNMKTYA
-36 DQADEALAEVPS
+36 EQADEALAEVPG
-48 EVRYYGAVSSVSQLR
+48 EVRHYGAVYSVSELR
-63 SALKTEKIEE
+63 SALKTEKIED

-81 RQRACELIP
+81 RVRACELIP
-90 AADSDYAAQT
+90 AADTDYAAQT
-100 RELMR
+100 RELVG

-147 TENAATAV
+147 TENAEKVV

-189 DLEVVGREPFV
+189 DLEVGGREPFV

-215 GRDWNHNYEVHLEF
+215 GKDWNHNYEVHLEF
-229 MDGEAVLLREDGK
+229 TDGEAVLLREDGK

-289 ETETLLGSLVT
+289 ETETLLGGRVT
-300 FTYEEGSPFRLVK
+300 FTYETEAPFRLVK

-319 EFFSFS
+319 EFFAFS
-325 YDAEGKLERVQ
+325 YGADGMLERVE
-336 DHTGR
+336 DHVGR
-341 SLSYKYQG
+341 CLSYQYQG

-367 TPQGKLEH
+367 TPQGKLEQ
-375 VENQRGI
+375 VENPRGI

-414 KTVELTERNGSRV
+414 KAVELTERNGSRV
-427 TYVHDDK
+427 IYVHDDK

-481 IDALGNKTEILY
+481 IDALGNKTEIRY
-493 GKKNQPTGIRINGKD
+493 GEKNQPTGIRINGKD

-523 KDALGNEVEITY
+523 RDALGNEVEITY
-535 TVSGWPQTIQQ
+535 TEAGWPQTILQ

-552 SLSYDARG
+552 TLSYDAKG

-566 DAQGNVTRYVY
+566 DAQGNMTQYGY
-577 DALNRMVESTD
+577 DTLNRMVESTD
-588 GKGNVTRYTYDVM
+588 GKGNVTKYAYDVI

-653 GRETLLA
+653 GRETLLT

-667 ARVTTPDGARTTY
+667 ARVTASDGARTTY

-708 RIGEEDENGSKTTF
+708 RIGEEDENGAKTTF
-722 VYDALGRVV
+722 VYDALGRAV
-731 EVNGEE
+731 EVTGEE

-742 YRYDGEGNLIEAKD
+742 YRYDGEGNLIEAED

-781 SRRYTYTPLGD
+781 SRHYTYTPLGD
-792 VESITDEAGRK
+792 VESITDEAGRTTCYQYQK
-803 MVYRYLRGGQV
+803 GGLLEKIQYSD
-814 AGIRHP
+814 G
-820 DDTEETFTYDANG
+820 TEEAFTYDANG

-845 LTYGYDS
+845 LRYGYDS

-903 ALGNETE
+903 ALGNETQ
-910 YQYDACD
+910 YRYDACD
-917 RLIEIRQYGAEGSL
+917 RLIEICQYGEKADQEF
-931 KEDTEGSGMDTDL
+931 
-944 LEAEKQNGRNRLC
+944 LEAEERNRRGRRC
-957 QVTRYTRDLRGQV
+957 QVTRYHRDIRGQITEV
-970 TETRDALGQR
+970 TDAMGQKET
-980 EVYTYDKKGQL
+980 YTYDKKGQL
-991 LSKLDKEGYLTKY
+991 LGKLDKEGYLTKY

-1029 LRQLLEVQDWLG
+1029 LRQLTEIQDWLG

-1052 AQKVQYP
+1052 AEKVQYP

-1071 GERRSITYPDGKTV
+1071 GERRSLTYPDGKTV
-1085 FYGYDEQLRL
+1085 FYGYDEQFRL
-1095 SELKEGDSVI
+1095 SELKEGDSII
-1105 TYVYD
+1105 TYGYD
-1110 PLGRLC
+1110 PVGRLC
-1116 EKQFPNGTKTTYAYD
+1116 EKQFPNGTKTTYRYD
-1131 RKDQLTELVHRD
+1131 RKDQVTELVHRD
-1143 QEGILDRYTYLYDF
+1143 KEGILDRYTYLYDL
-1157 LGNKTRIT
+1157 LGNKTGIT

-1189 EIQKDGQMQ
+1189 EIQKDGKVQ
-1198 TRYGY
+1198 TQYGY

-1208 RTWKEESGE
+1208 RIWKEESRE
-1217 RTSYQYNV
+1217 RTSYQYNGL
-1225 INQMVSERH
+1225 NQMVSERQ
-1234 GELLKAYRYD
+1234 GEIRKEYGYD

-1249 TGILENGAW
+1249 TSILENGTW

-1276 TGKQARY
+1276 AGKQARY

-1307 DPQSR
+1307 DPQNR
-1312 IGMEIGNSRQITYTL
+1312 IGMEIGNSRQITYAL
-1327 DLTRQYYNLLERTEE
+1327 DLTRQYHNLLERTEE
-1342 NRSQRYFWDG
+1342 SKSQRYFWDG

-1378 DSAGNLRENYGY
+1378 DSAGTLLESYGY

-1408 YTGYQRDPVAGT
+1408 YTGYQRDEVSGT

-1429 TENGRFAG
+1429 AESGRFAG
-1437 QDLIAG
+1437 QDIMTGTVKYPETFNLYKYSFNQPLKYIDPSGETEEEFCENISTA
-1443 FMDMPFSM
+1443 FS
-1451 NRYSYCFNSSL
+1451 RYGEQFIESVSSPQNWGLWALDGSFAALEVYKQITKHIPQFKTNANNKTLVNISDSVNYKGGRGGVRRISKAKLLQQDSSLGEAYRTQMKLDKLSKGLVCLNGAVSFISEYNSNPDLSVKEKIVNSSVEATWSIGSSVAIGSAL
-1462 ILIDYNGCFA
+1462 GSLLPGAGTIVGAIGGFVVGTAASILIDGIAKTKWFD
-1472 VLATL
+1472 
-1477 GAMALGALA
+1477 G
-1486 GSAINA
+1486 
-1492 SVKVVT
+1492 
-1498 EYVEVKRGEKEKIDW
+1498 
-1513 GEVAGAAAEG
+1513 
-1523 AIIGGVSALPITG
+1523 
-1536 PLITAVTTIG
+1536 
-1546 TGAVAAGTKSTVT
+1546 GTKSV
-1559 QLVNNQPIDYNKV
+1559 LDYVKQGVNKV
-1572 VEDAMIG
+1572 VD
-1579 GVTSGIFYGIGKI
+1579 GIG
-1592 KDVGKIKLA
+1592 DAFSG
-1601 GKTQGVNTKDLYKQ
+1601 
-1615 KLNEVASKQ
+1615 
-1624 EQIKG
+1624 
-1629 AIAATG
+1629 
-1635 RTSPHRKR
+1635 
-1643 QLAALKKEALN
+1643 
-1654 LMKKYGKAEVIGIL
+1654 
-1668 KDNQKKTLE
+1668 
-1677 ALLGIK
+1677 
-1683 MTNTLLEEILEVYI
+1683 
-1697 PLYDN
+1697 
-1702 KVTPEEYFEQNF
+1702 F
-1714 GKLCNK
+1714 G
-1720 EISCPS
+1720 EFVFG